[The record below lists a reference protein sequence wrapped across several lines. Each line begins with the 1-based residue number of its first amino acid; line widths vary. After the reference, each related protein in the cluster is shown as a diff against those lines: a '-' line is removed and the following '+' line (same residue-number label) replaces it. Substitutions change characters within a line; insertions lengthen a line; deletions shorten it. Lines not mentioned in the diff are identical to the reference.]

1 MMSTRFTSCL
11 VCSARPLLLLGLL
24 LAPLGLAHA
33 SPPSQKGG
41 LGGPQRAAGTAQAIN
56 TATVS
61 PDITV
66 DLSGTTLDDEL
77 VGDDDL
83 AGTVIA
89 ISLGSLPDASDV
101 NAYYLES
108 GSDDELFSLDVTA
121 DLGGLTAD
129 RGDVVRYDG
138 SIYTLEFDASAES
151 VPDGVVTDAVAIVGS
166 DLLLSFDTTV
176 ALGGSTYDDEDV
188 VRFDGAAFTL
198 FFDGSTN
205 GVPSSLDLD
214 AAYYF
219 ESDGILALSLDG
231 SGLIKG
237 VSFDDED
244 TIEKRMASGS
254 WAMTYDG
261 SAQHPGWPA
270 GDLNAIHFVPEPG
283 VLPML
288 GSGLLLLATVGRRRA
303 RMTP

>member
-1 MMSTRFTSCL
+1 
-11 VCSARPLLLLGLL
+11 
-24 LAPLGLAHA
+24 LASRTPRH
-33 SPPSQKGG
+33 PPQKGG
-41 LGGPQRAAGTAQAIN
+41 LGGPQRVAGTAQAIN

-66 DLSGTTLDDEL
+66 DLSGTILDDQL

-89 ISLGSLPDASDV
+89 VSLGSLPDASDV

-108 GSDDELFSLDVTA
+108 DSNDELFSLDVTA
-121 DLGGLTAD
+121 DLGGLTAH

-138 SIYTLEFDASAES
+138 SIYTLEFDASAKG

-176 ALGGSTYDDEDV
+176 ALGGNTYDDEDL
-188 VRFDGAAFTL
+188 VRFDGSTFTL
-198 FFDGSTN
+198 FFDGSAN
-205 GVPSSLDLD
+205 GVPRSLDLD
-214 AAYYF
+214 AAHYF
-219 ESDGILALSLDG
+219 ETDGILALSLDG
-231 SGLIKG
+231 SGAVSG
-237 VSFDDED
+237 VSFDDD
-244 TIEKRMASGS
+244 DAIEMRIASGS

-283 VLPML
+283 VGVML
-288 GSGLLLLATVGRRRA
+288 ASGAIFLLTVGRRRA
-303 RMTP
+303 RVTSAPAQGRPRGE

>member
-1 MMSTRFTSCL
+1 
-11 VCSARPLLLLGLL
+11 VA
-24 LAPLGLAHA
+24 
-33 SPPSQKGG
+33 
-41 LGGPQRAAGTAQAIN
+41 TAQAIN
-56 TATVS
+56 TAIVS

-83 AGTVIA
+83 AGTVVA
-89 ISLGSLPDASDV
+89 VSLGSLPDASDV

-108 GSDDELFSLDVTA
+108 GSSDELFSLDVTA
-121 DLGGLTAD
+121 DLGGLTAE

-138 SIYTLEFDASAES
+138 SIYTLEFDASAEG
-151 VPDGVVTDAVAIVGS
+151 VPDGVVTDAVAIVGN

-176 ALGGSTYDDEDV
+176 ALGGSTYDDEDL
-188 VRFDGAAFTL
+188 VRFDGSTFTL
-198 FFDGSTN
+198 FFDGSAN

-214 AAYYF
+214 AAHYF
-219 ESDGILALSLDG
+219 EIEGILALSLDG
-231 SGLIKG
+231 SGAISG

-288 GSGLLLLATVGRRRA
+288 ASGVVFLLSIRRR
-303 RMTP
+303 RTRISP